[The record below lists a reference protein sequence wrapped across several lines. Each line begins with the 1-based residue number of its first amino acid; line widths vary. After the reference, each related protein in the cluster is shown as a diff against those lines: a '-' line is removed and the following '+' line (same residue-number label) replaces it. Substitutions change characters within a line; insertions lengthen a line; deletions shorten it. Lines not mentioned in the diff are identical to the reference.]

1 MKTLI
6 SLSVI
11 AATMLSF
18 ASCTSTMDE
27 ELQSYNDTNIT
38 TEYSE
43 PSEAQVA
50 LAAIGTALSNPE
62 IANMSDEEIE
72 KTYGQIFESG
82 RELTN
87 EESEFLVRWVLSS
100 MEWE

>member
-1 MKTLI
+1 MKTFI

-18 ASCTSTMDE
+18 ASCTSSMDE
-27 ELQSYNDTNIT
+27 ELQSYNDTNIA

-50 LAAIGTALSNPE
+50 LAVIGTALSE
-62 IANMSDEEIE
+62 EALAKMSDEQIE

-100 MEWE
+100 MEWK

>member
-27 ELQSYNDTNIT
+27 ELQSYNNTNNA

-50 LAAIGTALSNPE
+50 LVAIGTALSNPE
-62 IANMSDEEIE
+62 IANMGDEEIE
-72 KTYGQIFESG
+72 KIYGPIFESG
-82 RELTN
+82 RDLTN
-87 EESEFLVRWVLSS
+87 EESEFLVRWLLSS